1 MHRLP
6 MTIPHIIRVVGMPRS
21 GTAFASMLLALHCD
35 CISYHELA
43 SYDKD
48 WRNTISNNEADL
60 VADCNTYGFMHE
72 AQIPA
77 NVLIYLDR
85 NATSSWRA
93 SVDATG
99 NDLSVQQFVNVRGM
113 MQKWAIEKEAFVMN
127 EGIIF
132 TLEGMELL
140 WTTAFGNHVPF
151 PKEKAMELLKLN
163 VQHHNPKIR
172 FGKEGGFEL

>member
-1 MHRLP
+1 
-6 MTIPHIIRVVGMPRS
+6 MPRS
-21 GTAFASMLLALHCD
+21 GTAFSSMLLALHCD

-43 SYDKD
+43 SYDKS
-48 WRNTISNNEADL
+48 WRETIANNEADL

-85 NATSSWRA
+85 NAKSSR
-93 SVDATG
+93 DATFNSAG
-99 NDLSVQQFVNVRGM
+99 HDLTLQQLENTRKM
-113 MQKWAIEKEAFVMN
+113 MQQWAIEKEAFVMN

-151 PKEKAMELLKLN
+151 PKEKAVELLKLN